1 MIFKANTIL
10 KSEKTYQTFT
20 GEELT
25 VLLSSAAQGDLRS
38 FNEISKHVRSI
49 SFSYFLSKYKSGKL
63 KNRDDADDLANN
75 VFLAFSDQYRKIE
88 NIEHWIRKVL
98 FLTFVNWYKKQ
109 KKYSH
114 SQIYENL
121 TIQDS
126 IPNFGDNIDLQKI
139 SSIISE
145 LKESKQKII
154 KMRFWEGLKFNEI
167 SEKLNKNEAAVK
179 KMLYRTLEEIR
190 NKLE

>member
-1 MIFKANTIL
+1 M
-10 KSEKTYQTFT
+10 KSEKTYQNFT

-25 VLLSSAAQGDLRS
+25 VLLSSAVQGDLRS

-75 VFLAFSDQYRKIE
+75 VFLSFSDQYRNIE
-88 NIEHWIRKVL
+88 NIEHWLRRVL

-109 KKYSH
+109 KKHSH

-190 NKLE
+190 SKLE